1 MFYYMII
8 VSVNLGGMY
17 TIISPVR
24 DKWKDIGLKLGLFP
38 STLEQIEKSYDRRTD
53 RYLYSVLTKWLQRR
67 DDVWKKGGTTWSSL
81 ILALK
86 SVGADETVLATCR
99 AEAINPDQTS
109 NI

>member
-1 MFYYMII
+1 MII
-8 VSVNLGGMY
+8 VSVSLGGMY
-17 TIISPVR
+17 TIISPLR

-81 ILALK
+81 IQALK
-86 SVGADETVLATCR
+86 SVGADETILATCR